1 MKFTQLNPPWV
12 RAIYVL
18 GIMILLIN
26 TSCFS
31 QANLPTIKA
40 TSQNVTIKDGYII
53 QEGIWNLSPEIKPDI
68 YYALPSVVKKTVTF
82 YTDIDSISFDVEPR
96 QQYNFIILFNDKDTC
111 LTQIST
117 GEKISDLTKSSDS
130 IKLLA
135 PELLAMDFVV
145 FRESIR
151 REHAGLDRHQD
162 REELDR
168 LLDSCLLSI
177 NRPLTQL
184 DFGKKI
190 LFTTSAIQDG
200 HTGTNISSLLVN
212 SYLEHAKMFPLY
224 LYFVD
229 QKALIS
235 CPNNKNFPIGTEILA
250 INGQPVDQIKRV
262 LFRYLPSDGN
272 IETKKTQTLN
282 NNGAFPFLYNWI
294 FGNYEAF
301 IVQYKTLSGVIK
313 TRSVTAALATDFECK
328 ITNSTYSTKDL
339 EVQYPKN
346 GLAILTVKT
355 FDQNRIKRSGQDFK
369 RFLDEA
375 FGAISEKGIQNLII
389 DVRGNA
395 GGENT
400 NGALL
405 YSYIAQSPFKYY
417 SSIQTNSKK
426 FTLAD
431 NPLLGWVKPQD
442 SSFKGN
448 VYFLINGL
456 SFSTTSDFCAI
467 AKSNR
472 RGVFIGE
479 ETGGG
484 YYGNTSGQTAKIELP
499 NSRIQV
505 IIPKIKYT
513 NDVKEVYFSDRGV
526 LPDYE
531 VIPTIADIVT
541 GKDTQL
547 QKAIDLASQQH

>member
-1 MKFTQLNPPWV
+1 MKFTQLNPQWV

-18 GIMILLIN
+18 VVLTLLIN
-26 TSCFS
+26 TTCLS
-31 QANLPTIKA
+31 QGNLPMIRA
-40 TSQNVTIKDGYII
+40 TSQNVTIKDGYVI
-53 QEGIWNLSPEIKPDI
+53 QEGIWNLSPEIKPDV
-68 YYALPSVVKKTVTF
+68 YFSLPSDVKKTITF

-96 QQYNFIILFNDKDTC
+96 RQYDFNILLNDKDTC
-111 LTQIST
+111 LTRIST
-117 GEKISDLTKSSDS
+117 GEKTSVLTRISDSTKF
-130 IKLLA
+130 IA

-145 FRESIR
+145 FRESLR
-151 REHAGLDRHQD
+151 SEHAGLYRYQD
-162 REELDR
+162 REKLDR

-177 NRPLTQL
+177 NKPLTQL

-190 LFTTSAIQDG
+190 LFITSAIQDG

-212 SYLEHAKMFPLY
+212 SYLEHVKLFPLY

-235 CPNNKNFPIGTEILA
+235 CQNDKHFPVGTEILS
-250 INGQPVDQIKRV
+250 INGQPVGQIKRA
-262 LFRYLPSDGN
+262 LFRYLPSDGS
-272 IETKKTQTLN
+272 IETKKAQTLN

-294 FGNYEAF
+294 FGNHESF
-301 IVQYKTLSGVIK
+301 LVQYKTLTGVIK
-313 TRSVTAALATDFECK
+313 NISVSAAFATDFECK
-328 ITNSTYSTKDL
+328 IKNSTNSTKDL
-339 EVQYPKN
+339 DVQYPKN
-346 GLAILTVKT
+346 GTAILTIKT

-369 RFLDEA
+369 HFLDEA
-375 FGAISEKGIQNLII
+375 FETISEKGIQNLTI

-395 GGENT
+395 GGEDT

-405 YSYIAQSPFKYY
+405 YSYIAKSPFKYY

-431 NPLLGWVKPQD
+431 NPLLGWVEPQD

-467 AKSNR
+467 AKSNG

-484 YYGNTSGQTAKIELP
+484 YYGNTSGQTVKVELP
-499 NSRIQV
+499 NSKIQV
-505 IIPKIKYT
+505 IIPKLKYT
-513 NDVKEVYFSDRGV
+513 NDVKKVYFTDRGV
-526 LPDYE
+526 MPDYQ
-531 VIPTIADIVT
+531 VIPTVEDLAI
-541 GKDTQL
+541 GKDVQL
-547 QKAIDLASQQH
+547 QMAIDLANQKY